1 MLVLTRK
8 PGEQIMIGDG
18 IVITVLEG
26 RGDGVRIGIEAPRG
40 VPIQRREV
48 IEAIAAA
55 NLAAAK
61 PGRNRPGRGRAA
73 RAPAAAAAQ
82 LPPTAEAADRVSR
95 GRPPE
100 DTGPGAAG
108 LVRRTTARA
117 RSMFPAVVS

>member
-55 NLAAAK
+55 NLAAAEAGAEAG
-61 PGRNRPGRGRAA
+61 PDTEDALRGLLP
-73 RAPAAAAAQ
+73 PAAA
-82 LPPTAEAADRVSR
+82 
-95 GRPPE
+95 
-100 DTGPGAAG
+100 
-108 LVRRTTARA
+108 
-117 RSMFPAVVS
+117 PAPATD

>member
-40 VPIQRREV
+40 VSIQRREV

-55 NLAAAK
+55 NRAAAEAGPEAEDALRGLLPPS
-61 PGRNRPGRGRAA
+61 PGP
-73 RAPAAAAAQ
+73 APAA
-82 LPPTAEAADRVSR
+82 D
-95 GRPPE
+95 
-100 DTGPGAAG
+100 
-108 LVRRTTARA
+108 
-117 RSMFPAVVS
+117 

>member
-55 NLAAAK
+55 NLAAAEAGAESG
-61 PGRNRPGRGRAA
+61 PATEDALRGLLPPPAA
-73 RAPAAAAAQ
+73 TKRAPG
-82 LPPTAEAADRVSR
+82 TD
-95 GRPPE
+95 
-100 DTGPGAAG
+100 
-108 LVRRTTARA
+108 
-117 RSMFPAVVS
+117 

>member
-18 IVITVLEG
+18 IVVTVLEG

-55 NLAAAK
+55 NLAAAQA
-61 PGRNRPGRGRAA
+61 GGDDGSGTEDALRGLL
-73 RAPAAAAAQ
+73 APAAAPNTAAPSSPAASTT
-82 LPPTAEAADRVSR
+82 PPSN
-95 GRPPE
+95 P
-100 DTGPGAAG
+100 TGPVSGTEPSPGASA
-108 LVRRTTARA
+108 
-117 RSMFPAVVS
+117 

>member
-55 NLAAAK
+55 NLAAA
-61 PGRNRPGRGRAA
+61 
-73 RAPAAAAAQ
+73 
-82 LPPTAEAADRVSR
+82 EA
-95 GRPPE
+95 
-100 DTGPGAAG
+100 GAATGAGAEDALRG
-108 LVRRTTARA
+108 LVP
-117 RSMFPAVVS
+117 PAPLSSSD

>member
-40 VPIQRREV
+40 VRIQRKEV

-55 NLAAAK
+55 NLAAA
-61 PGRNRPGRGRAA
+61 
-73 RAPAAAAAQ
+73 
-82 LPPTAEAADRVSR
+82 EAGAGASQET
-95 GRPPE
+95 E
-100 DTGPGAAG
+100 DALRG
-108 LVRRTTARA
+108 LVPPDPSR
-117 RSMFPAVVS
+117 

>member
-55 NLAAAK
+55 NLAAAEAGTEAG
-61 PGRNRPGRGRAA
+61 PATEAALRGLLPPPAPSA
-73 RAPAAAAAQ
+73 TPAAAA
-82 LPPTAEAADRVSR
+82 D
-95 GRPPE
+95 
-100 DTGPGAAG
+100 
-108 LVRRTTARA
+108 
-117 RSMFPAVVS
+117 

>member
-55 NLAAAK
+55 NLAAAEAGAGAG
-61 PGRNRPGRGRAA
+61 PDTEDALRGLLPPVPATK
-73 RAPAAAAAQ
+73 PAAAK
-82 LPPTAEAADRVSR
+82 D
-95 GRPPE
+95 
-100 DTGPGAAG
+100 
-108 LVRRTTARA
+108 
-117 RSMFPAVVS
+117 

>member
-55 NLAAAK
+55 NLAAAAGAGAG
-61 PGRNRPGRGRAA
+61 PGTEDALRGLVPP
-73 RAPAAAAAQ
+73 APA
-82 LPPTAEAADRVSR
+82 
-95 GRPPE
+95 G
-100 DTGPGAAG
+100 
-108 LVRRTTARA
+108 
-117 RSMFPAVVS
+117 

>member
-55 NLAAAK
+55 NLAAAEAGADAGTGTEDALRGLL
-61 PGRNRPGRGRAA
+61 PPAVPAVPPAAETGRPA
-73 RAPAAAAAQ
+73 APAA
-82 LPPTAEAADRVSR
+82 D
-95 GRPPE
+95 
-100 DTGPGAAG
+100 
-108 LVRRTTARA
+108 
-117 RSMFPAVVS
+117 

>member
-55 NLAAAK
+55 NRAAAEAGAEAG
-61 PGRNRPGRGRAA
+61 PSAEDALRGLLP
-73 RAPAAAAAQ
+73 PAAATKSA
-82 LPPTAEAADRVSR
+82 PSTD
-95 GRPPE
+95 
-100 DTGPGAAG
+100 
-108 LVRRTTARA
+108 
-117 RSMFPAVVS
+117 

>member
-55 NLAAAK
+55 NLAAAEA
-61 PGRNRPGRGRAA
+61 GADAGQDTEDALRGLLPPAA
-73 RAPAAAAAQ
+73 PSTAPVAPA
-82 LPPTAEAADRVSR
+82 D
-95 GRPPE
+95 
-100 DTGPGAAG
+100 
-108 LVRRTTARA
+108 
-117 RSMFPAVVS
+117 

>member
-55 NLAAAK
+55 NLSAVEAGAK
-61 PGRNRPGRGRAA
+61 AGQDTEDALRGLL
-73 RAPAAAAAQ
+73 APAPARK
-82 LPPTAEAADRVSR
+82 PVPAED
-95 GRPPE
+95 
-100 DTGPGAAG
+100 
-108 LVRRTTARA
+108 
-117 RSMFPAVVS
+117 

>member
-40 VPIQRREV
+40 VPIQRKEV

-55 NLAAAK
+55 NLAAA
-61 PGRNRPGRGRAA
+61 
-73 RAPAAAAAQ
+73 
-82 LPPTAEAADRVSR
+82 EAGAGAGS
-95 GRPPE
+95 
-100 DTGPGAAG
+100 DTEKALRG
-108 LVRRTTARA
+108 LVPPPP
-117 RSMFPAVVS
+117 PAPVD

>member
-55 NLAAAK
+55 NLAAAQA
-61 PGRNRPGRGRAA
+61 GADDGSGTEDALRGLL
-73 RAPAAAAAQ
+73 APASATPAPSAPAPSTPAHSDSAAPASD
-82 LPPTAEAADRVSR
+82 AE
-95 GRPPE
+95 P
-100 DTGPGAAG
+100 AAG
-108 LVRRTTARA
+108 ANG
-117 RSMFPAVVS
+117 

>member
-55 NLAAAK
+55 NRAAAEAGAGAG
-61 PGRNRPGRGRAA
+61 PDTEDALRGL
-73 RAPAAAAAQ
+73 
-82 LPPTAEAADRVSR
+82 LPPASAGSAD
-95 GRPPE
+95 
-100 DTGPGAAG
+100 
-108 LVRRTTARA
+108 
-117 RSMFPAVVS
+117 

>member
-55 NLAAAK
+55 NLAAAEA
-61 PGRNRPGRGRAA
+61 GADAGSGTEDALRGLRRPRRSA
-73 RAPAAAAAQ
+73 
-82 LPPTAEAADRVSR
+82 
-95 GRPPE
+95 
-100 DTGPGAAG
+100 TGPPRDCVPPPRLNPPCRVDG
-108 LVRRTTARA
+108 
-117 RSMFPAVVS
+117 

>member
-55 NLAAAK
+55 NLAAAEA
-61 PGRNRPGRGRAA
+61 GAEAGQDAEDALRGLLPP
-73 RAPAAAAAQ
+73 APA
-82 LPPTAEAADRVSR
+82 PKP
-95 GRPPE
+95 
-100 DTGPGAAG
+100 
-108 LVRRTTARA
+108 A
-117 RSMFPAVVS
+117 RSAD

>member
-55 NLAAAK
+55 NLAAAEAGADAG
-61 PGRNRPGRGRAA
+61 PDTEDALRGLVPPRRATK
-73 RAPAAAAAQ
+73 PAA
-82 LPPTAEAADRVSR
+82 S
-95 GRPPE
+95 
-100 DTGPGAAG
+100 TG
-108 LVRRTTARA
+108 
-117 RSMFPAVVS
+117 

>member
-55 NLAAAK
+55 NLAAAAEAG
-61 PGRNRPGRGRAA
+61 PDTEDALRGLMPPRRRTPA
-73 RAPAAAAAQ
+73 APAA
-82 LPPTAEAADRVSR
+82 D
-95 GRPPE
+95 
-100 DTGPGAAG
+100 
-108 LVRRTTARA
+108 
-117 RSMFPAVVS
+117 

>member
-55 NLAAAK
+55 NLAAAEAG
-61 PGRNRPGRGRAA
+61 PEAEDVLRGLMPPPAPPA
-73 RAPAAAAAQ
+73 DPAVPAA
-82 LPPTAEAADRVSR
+82 D
-95 GRPPE
+95 
-100 DTGPGAAG
+100 
-108 LVRRTTARA
+108 
-117 RSMFPAVVS
+117 